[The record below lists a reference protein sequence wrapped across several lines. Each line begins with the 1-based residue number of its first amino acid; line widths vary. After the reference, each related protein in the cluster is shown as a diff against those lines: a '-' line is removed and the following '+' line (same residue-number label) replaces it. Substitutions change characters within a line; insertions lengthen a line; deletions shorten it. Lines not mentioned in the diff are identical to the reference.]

1 MLLERW
7 HQSIVRIRAGTK
19 TERGSVM
26 PDWSDPDRLT
36 IDGCLFNPNSTA
48 LDQDGRVPGIRTGAA
63 LYAPC
68 DADIKAGDRIQVG
81 DDVYTIDGEPLTWN
95 NVGKLN
101 HMQVNLQRWQG

>member
-7 HQSIVRIRAGTK
+7 HQSIVRVRAGTK

-26 PDWSDPDRLT
+26 PDWSNPDRLT

-48 LDQDGRVPGIRTGAA
+48 LDQDGRVLGIRTGAA

-81 DDVYTIDGEPLTWN
+81 DDVYTIDGEPLIWS

>member
-7 HQSIVRIRAGTK
+7 HQSIVRVRAGTK
-19 TERGSVM
+19 AERGSVM
-26 PDWSDPDRLT
+26 PDWSNPDRLA

-48 LDQDGRVPGIRTGAA
+48 LDQDGRVLGLRTGAA

>member
-1 MLLERW
+1 
-7 HQSIVRIRAGTK
+7 
-19 TERGSVM
+19 M

-48 LDQDGRVPGIRTGAA
+48 LDQDGRVLGIRTGAA
-63 LYAPC
+63 LYVPC